1 MTHVPLPIQSRP
13 SLRMLLACALACVA
27 FGAVAP
33 ARAAAA
39 PAPDHVARAI
49 STALAKQRISA
60 EEARE
65 LRTTWAASA
74 RAARTARTSSRRA
87 AVTAVRAYTSNL
99 ARSGGLTPERLRPA
113 LLSVEATTWTMLKAK
128 DFPSHEEEVT
138 IPGEVVVFTYYS
150 GRGVQFQPFET
161 YKEGLRQLNTL
172 KPDVASARA
181 IADRMLQLATPR
193 GPALTWEYFFPF
205 GGPSRPWTSSI
216 SQAVATEFFWRV
228 ATAVPEA
235 ERATYATAAEASA
248 RSFQLGTR
256 QGGVA
261 VPQGKGRFYVMYPFA
276 PGQRILNG
284 HLQVLLNVNRYANAS
299 GSKVARS
306 VVQAGITGV
315 LPMLAKFDTGAWSN
329 YQPGQEAEL
338 GYHEF
343 QTDQLE
349 KLGDELPN
357 DTFADLGSRFN
368 QYLET
373 PPNITFP
380 STPIAP
386 IFAARDGFR
395 DTLSIPFTVDKRSRV
410 TVVIAGADGVEVRRL
425 TTWRGRGDGALVWDG
440 LDSKRRPVP
449 AGDYATRFTVTD
461 VVGNRGFATDARP
474 LGVRAD
480 TLAPTLRLMTVRERG
495 TTTLVTVNAFD
506 LHSGYVTASVR
517 LGDTVLATRR
527 GPRAGT
533 VTIRVPRPMSVV
545 SAGELV
551 LVDSSGNELVQPLTS
566 G

>member
-1 MTHVPLPIQSRP
+1 MLVAS
-13 SLRMLLACALACVA
+13 MALLAAAMIALPT
-27 FGAVAP
+27 P
-33 ARAAAA
+33 ATAA
-39 PAPDHVARAI
+39 PTPDPVARAI
-49 STALAKQRISA
+49 ATALATQRISA
-60 EEARE
+60 DEARE
-65 LRTTWAASA
+65 LRGTWAASA

-87 AVTAVRAYTSNL
+87 SVAAVRTYTTNL

-113 LLSVEATTWTMLKAK
+113 LLSVEATTWTMLKSK
-128 DFPSHEEEVT
+128 DFPSHEEEVS

-172 KPDVASARA
+172 KPNVDGARA

-216 SQAVATEFFWRV
+216 SQAVATEFYWRV
-228 ATAVPEA
+228 ATALPEA
-235 ERATYATAAEASA
+235 ERPAYANAAEASA

-256 QGGVA
+256 QGGVS
-261 VPQGKGRFYVMYPFA
+261 VPQGTGRFYVMYPFA
-276 PGQRILNG
+276 PAQRILNG

-306 VVQAGITGV
+306 VVAAGITGV

-357 DTFADLGSRFN
+357 DTFADFGSRFN

-380 STPIAP
+380 TTAIAP
-386 IFAARDGFR
+386 IFGARDGYR
-395 DTLSIPFTVDKRSRV
+395 DSLTIPFSVDKRSRV
-410 TVVIAGADGVEVRRL
+410 TVVISSADGAEVRRL
-425 TTWRGRGDGALVWDG
+425 TTTRGRGEGTLVWDG
-440 LDSKRRPVP
+440 LDSKRRPVA
-449 AGDYATRFTVTD
+449 AGDYSTRFTVTD

-480 TLAPTLRLMTVRERG
+480 TLGPTLRLMTVRERG

-506 LHSGYVTASVR
+506 AHSAYVTASVR
-517 LGDTVLATRR
+517 LDGEVLATVR
-527 GPRAGT
+527 GPRAGN
-533 VTIRVPRPMSVV
+533 VTIRVARPMSVV
-545 SAGELV
+545 SGGELV
-551 LVDSSGNELVQPLTS
+551 LRDTSGNELVQPLS
-566 G
+566 PG